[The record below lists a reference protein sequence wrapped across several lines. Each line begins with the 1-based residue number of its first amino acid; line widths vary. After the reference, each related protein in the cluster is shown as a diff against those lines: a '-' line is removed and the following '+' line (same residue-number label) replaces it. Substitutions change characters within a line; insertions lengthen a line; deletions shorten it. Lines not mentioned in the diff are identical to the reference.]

1 MFCPK
6 CGNQISEQTKFCPKC
21 GASMLSAG
29 QPEQASAPS
38 KMQKPMPATAPT
50 PKPPKKGF
58 PIIAVLAGVI
68 LLLAA
73 CGAAFIL
80 GSKKAEQVPEET
92 QESDDLWDNWEG
104 ETEEERPVEATEAA
118 EETEA
123 FVTQAYET
131 TAAAAAPTPEAL
143 SSQTYETMYV
153 VNCNES
159 ISLRTSPSTSAAA
172 VRQIPYGEAVSYIGT
187 SENGFYKVS
196 YHGDTGYALASYLS
210 YQPAPPKTD
219 TYTTMWVVN
228 CNDSI
233 TLRTSPSTKA
243 TEICQIPLGATVS
256 YIESASNGFYKITYL
271 GKTGYALASY
281 LSY

>member
-21 GASMLSAG
+21 GASMLPSG
-29 QPEQASAPS
+29 QPKQASAPS
-38 KMQKPMPATAPT
+38 TMQRPTAAAAPA

-58 PIIAVLAGVI
+58 PIIAVLAGII

-73 CGAAFIL
+73 CGAAFVL

-92 QESDDLWDNWEG
+92 QASDDLWDNWDE
-104 ETEEERPVEATEAA
+104 ETEEERSVETTVAA
-118 EETEA
+118 ETEA
-123 FVTQAYET
+123 FVTQVYET
-131 TAAAAAPTPEAL
+131 TAAAAPTPEAL
-143 SSQTYETMYV
+143 SSQTYDTMYV

-159 ISLRTSPSTSAAA
+159 ISLRTNPSTSATAI
-172 VRQIPYGEAVSYIGT
+172 RQIPYGAAVSYIGT

-196 YHGDTGYALASYLS
+196 YHGDTGYSLASYLS
-210 YQPAPPKTD
+210 YQPAPPKTN

-228 CNDSI
+228 CNESI

-243 TEICQIPLGATVS
+243 AEICQIPLGATVS
-256 YIESASNGFYKITYL
+256 YIETASNGFYKVTYL

-281 LSY
+281 LSN

>member
-29 QPEQASAPS
+29 QPEQASALS
-38 KMQKPMPATAPT
+38 KMQKPATAPT

-92 QESDDLWDNWEG
+92 QESGDLWDNWEG

-187 SENGFYKVS
+187 SEKGVYKVS

-210 YQPAPPKTD
+210 YQPAPPKTN

-281 LSY
+281 LSD

>member
-1 MFCPK
+1 MK
-6 CGNQISEQTKFCPKC
+6 Y
-21 GASMLSAG
+21 L
-29 QPEQASAPS
+29 
-38 KMQKPMPATAPT
+38 
-50 PKPPKKGF
+50 
-58 PIIAVLAGVI
+58 
-68 LLLAA
+68 
-73 CGAAFIL
+73 
-80 GSKKAEQVPEET
+80 
-92 QESDDLWDNWEG
+92 
-104 ETEEERPVEATEAA
+104 R
-118 EETEA
+118 
-123 FVTQAYET
+123 ET

-210 YQPAPPKTD
+210 YQPAPPKTN

-256 YIESASNGFYKITYL
+256 YIESASNGFYKVTYL